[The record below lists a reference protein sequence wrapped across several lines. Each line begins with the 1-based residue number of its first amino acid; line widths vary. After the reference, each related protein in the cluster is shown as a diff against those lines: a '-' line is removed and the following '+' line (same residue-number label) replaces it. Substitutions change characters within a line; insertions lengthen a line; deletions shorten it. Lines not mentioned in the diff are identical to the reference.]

1 MKGLYFFINI
11 LDDVMSM
18 RYENVNIKNRIGV
31 LYKMQMYVYQ
41 NLSQVAKEVLGRF
54 PLFINKNKR

>member
-11 LDDVMSM
+11 LDDFMSM

-31 LYKMQMYVYQ
+31 LYKMQMDVIRT
-41 NLSQVAKEVLGRF
+41 LVKSQ
-54 PLFINKNKR
+54 KRS